1 LAVEVQQVPMLQLLE
16 RMAQIASFLPGP
28 RLEAVA
34 VHHLVMLL
42 KTVAQAVVLSLPT
55 IAEELEFQGKALKAE
70 T

>member
-16 RMAQIASFLPGP
+16 RTARIASFLPGP
-28 RLEAVA
+28 QPEAVA